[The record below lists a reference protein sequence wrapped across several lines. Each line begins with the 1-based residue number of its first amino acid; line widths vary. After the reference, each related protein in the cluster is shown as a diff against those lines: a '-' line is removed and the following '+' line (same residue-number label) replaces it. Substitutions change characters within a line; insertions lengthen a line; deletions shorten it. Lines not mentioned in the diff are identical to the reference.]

1 MNEKIILIGGSP
13 RSGKTTFAKALS
25 QKLDCER
32 ISIDDLRKSEIERL
46 GKEKSLEE
54 FVFERVYDNN
64 DDFFQKYSPEEILE
78 FEMQDAKAL
87 WSIIEEI
94 IQSKLNQNSPTI
106 IEGVQLFP
114 ELLEKYKNNP
124 EIKIFLLYKKDKDLI
139 AEGFHKN
146 EDADDWL
153 LNNTHNPKTFEHVA
167 ETFSLYGDFFER
179 EAKKHDFVAI
189 NTEEDFEDKIK
200 QLLDRLG

>member
-25 QKLDCER
+25 QKLGCEL

-46 GKEKSLEE
+46 GKEKSLKR

-64 DDFFQKYSPEEILE
+64 DNFFQKYSPEEVLQL
-78 FEMQDAKAL
+78 EMQDAKTL
-87 WSIIEEI
+87 WPIIEET
-94 IQSKLNQNSPTI
+94 IQSKLNQNSPAI
-106 IEGVQLFP
+106 VEGVQLFP
-114 ELLEKYKNNP
+114 ELLEKYKDNP
-124 EIKIFLLYKKDKDLI
+124 KIKIFLLYKKDKDLI

-153 LNNTHNPKTFEHVA
+153 LNDTHNQKTFEHVA
-167 ETFSLYGDFFER
+167 ETFSFYGDFFER
-179 EAKKHDFVAI
+179 EAKKYDFVAI
-189 NTEEDFEDKIK
+189 NTEEDFENRLG
-200 QLLDRLG
+200 QLLERIV

>member
-13 RSGKTTFAKALS
+13 RSGKTTFAKSLS
-25 QKLDCER
+25 NKLGCEL

-46 GKEKSLEE
+46 GKEESLKR
-54 FVFERVYDNN
+54 FIFERVYDNN
-64 DDFFQKYSPEEILE
+64 DNFFRNHSAKEILE
-78 FEMQDAKAL
+78 LEIQDAKAL
-87 WSIIEEI
+87 WPIIEET
-94 IQSKLNQNSPTI
+94 IQSKLNQNSPAI
-106 IEGVQLFP
+106 VEGVQLFP

-124 EIKIFLLYKKDKDLI
+124 EIKIFLFYKKDKNLI

-153 LNNTHNPKTFEHVA
+153 LNDTHDPKTFEHVA
-167 ETFSLYGDFFER
+167 ETFSFYGDFFER
-179 EAKKHDFVAI
+179 EAKKYDFVAI
-189 NTEEDFEDKIK
+189 NTEENFENKIK